1 MTGFFRKYFNKL
13 FYQKWII
20 GISKENLSDIIR
32 NRKFDP
38 DIIWLFKNSY
48 NKIYG
53 DPFFIRSEDGK
64 IDIIMEVLQFE
75 GDYGRL
81 ALLTLDEEFR
91 ISKFKIL
98 LDTKSHLSYPFV
110 FKEDGRYFLFPES
123 SKNGRLSCYE
133 FDPVAERLIFLRDV
147 LEFPLLDSTIIK
159 KSGMY
164 WVFGVLTDDNAGYEE
179 HVFYSDNLLGPYK
192 GHPANPVKRGLDGTR
207 SAGSFIEVDGAI
219 YRPAQNCEKEYGD
232 SITIYKIN
240 ELNDKRV
247 SEEPYMNI
255 EINRSNRHNDGMFK
269 IHTINYMNDLIL
281 VDGKNWTFSPFRQLV
296 NYLRK
301 KKFINPRVFKINS
314 ESGSQSVEMGN

>member
-13 FYQKWII
+13 YYQKWII
-20 GISKENLSDIIR
+20 GISKKNLSDIIR

-64 IDIIMEVLQFE
+64 IDLIMEVLQFE

-133 FDPVAERLIFLRDV
+133 FDPVAERLIFLQDV

-159 KSGMY
+159 KSGTY
-164 WVFGVLTDDNAGYEE
+164 WIFGVLTDDTAGYEE
-179 HVFYSDNLLGPYK
+179 HVFYSDNLLGPYVS
-192 GHPANPVKRGLDGTR
+192 HPTNPVKRGLDGTR
-207 SAGSFIEVDGAI
+207 PAGSFIEVDGAI
-219 YRPAQNCEKEYGD
+219 FRPAQNCEKEYGD
-232 SITIYKIN
+232 SITIYKIT
-240 ELNDKRV
+240 ELNKKRV
-247 SEEPYMNI
+247 TEEPYMNI
-255 EINRSNRHNDGMFK
+255 EINRRNRHNDGMFK

-314 ESGSQSVEMGN
+314 ESGSQSVEMEN